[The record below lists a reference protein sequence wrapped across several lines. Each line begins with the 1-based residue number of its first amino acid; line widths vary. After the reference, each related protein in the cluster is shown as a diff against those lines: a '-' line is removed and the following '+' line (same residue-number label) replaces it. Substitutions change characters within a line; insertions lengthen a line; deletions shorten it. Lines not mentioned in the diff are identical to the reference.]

1 MSITLNFFGEAYQ
14 YRVCELPK
22 QLINKVDMHTFKN
35 GFLNFDFLEQY
46 HLLSKDQCFISEEFI
61 CLIINLKTRFEIKEG
76 RKILLKDLTSS
87 ITNEGLLFKK
97 YEIIEQ
103 FNLLD
108 NQLEPNQFLYIQKTI
123 GSIGKIT
130 LDTGEFK
137 LDELVFIIETNL
149 LEHHFIKSIAYQGN
163 EYAFKNNNVLT
174 QFETCIS

>member
-14 YRVCELPK
+14 YRVCEVPK
-22 QLINKVDMHTFKN
+22 QLIDKVDMETFKN

-46 HLLSKDQCFISEEFI
+46 KLLSKDQCFISEEFI
-61 CLIINLKTRFEIKEG
+61 CPLINFKTRFEIKQG
-76 RKILLKDLTSS
+76 RKILLKELTSL

-97 YEIIEQ
+97 YEIDEQ
-103 FNLLD
+103 FTLIN

-123 GSIGKIT
+123 GTIGKIT
-130 LDTGEFK
+130 LDTDNFK
-137 LDELVFIIETNL
+137 LDDLVFTIESNL
-149 LEHHFIKSIAYQGN
+149 LEYQFIKSIAYQDK

>member
-22 QLINKVDMHTFKN
+22 QLIDKVDMNTFKN

-46 HLLSKDQCFISEEFI
+46 QILSKYQCFISKEII
-61 CLIINLKTRFEIKEG
+61 CPLINSKTRFEIKDG
-76 RKILLKDLTSS
+76 RKTLLKDLSSS

-97 YEIIEQ
+97 YEIEEQ
-103 FNLLD
+103 FTLL
-108 NQLEPNQFLYIQKTI
+108 NKQLESNQFLYIQKTI
-123 GSIGKIT
+123 GTIGKIT
-130 LDTGEFK
+130 LDTDNFK

-149 LEHHFIKSIAYQGN
+149 FEHHFIKSIVYQGK
-163 EYAFKNNNVLT
+163 ECFFKNNNVLT

>member
-22 QLINKVDMHTFKN
+22 QLINKVDMYTFKN
-35 GFLNFDFLEQY
+35 GFLNFDFLEQ
-46 HLLSKDQCFISEEFI
+46 HQLLSKDQCFISSEFI
-61 CLIINLKTRFEIKEG
+61 CPLINPKTRFEIKDG

-97 YEIIEQ
+97 YEIDEK
-103 FNLLD
+103 FTLL
-108 NQLEPNQFLYIQKTI
+108 NKQLEPNQFLYIQKTI
-123 GSIGKIT
+123 GTIGKIS
-130 LDTGEFK
+130 LDTDDFK
-137 LDELVFIIETNL
+137 LEELLFTIETNL
-149 LEHHFIKSIAYQGN
+149 FEHQFIKSIAYQGK